1 MIDERMELR
10 ESGRR
15 GVIELIPIVSYSLLA
30 DFSQSQS
37 QFQFMFLGVVG

>member
-10 ESGRR
+10 EPDRE

-30 DFSQSQS
+30 DFCQS
-37 QFQFMFLGVVG
+37 QFQFHFIFLAVVG